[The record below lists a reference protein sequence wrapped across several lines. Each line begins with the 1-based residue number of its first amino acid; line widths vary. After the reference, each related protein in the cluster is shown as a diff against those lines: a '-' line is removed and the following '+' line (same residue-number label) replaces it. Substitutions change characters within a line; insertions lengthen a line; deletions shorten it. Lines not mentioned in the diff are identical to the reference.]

1 MWEGG
6 PQYVV
11 FVLCPLVHEQMP
23 ALSEIGKNNYESRD
37 SQASFADDGRYV
49 QLADE
54 AHGEDA
60 KTES

>member
-23 ALSEIGKNNYESRD
+23 ALSEVGKNNNERRD
-37 SQASFADDGRYV
+37 AQASFADDAGYV
-49 QLADE
+49 QLSDE
-54 AHGEDA
+54 NHGEDA
-60 KTES
+60 KAES